1 MKETI
6 VIAVANQKGGVGK
19 TTTTVNLG
27 IGLAESGARV
37 LLVDAD
43 PQGSL
48 TISLGYRE
56 PHKLPFTLTN
66 ALQKVSDDDPL
77 IPGEGILH
85 HPEGIDLMPAN
96 IELSAMEVQMVGTI
110 GRETL
115 LKEYIASVQSQYT
128 HILIDCPPSLNMLT
142 INALTAS
149 NRVLI
154 PVQPEYLPVKGLVE
168 LIKTVT
174 KVRKKLNPG
183 LEIEGILLTMVNAR
197 TNLNRD
203 IITTLHE
210 NYGKQINIF
219 ASEIPKSVRAAEVS
233 LEGCSI
239 YKYDPHGKV
248 AAAYKSLTQEV
259 NHREKQ
265 RQKHLASLC
274 R

>member
-1 MKETI
+1 METH
-6 VIAVANQKGGVGK
+6 VIAIANQKGGVGK

-27 IGLAESGARV
+27 IGLAQTGAHV

-48 TISLGYRE
+48 TISLGYPE
-56 PHKLPFTLTN
+56 PHKLPFTLSDI
-66 ALQKVSDDDPL
+66 LQKVSDDVPI
-77 IPGEGILH
+77 IPDEGILH
-85 HPEGIDLMPAN
+85 HPEGVDLMPSN

-110 GRETL
+110 GREAL
-115 LKEYIASVQSQYT
+115 LKEYIDSVKHQYT

-149 NRVLI
+149 NKVLI

-168 LIKTVT
+168 LIKTVA
-174 KVRKKLNPG
+174 KVRKKLNSS
-183 LEIEGILLTMVNAR
+183 LDIEGILLTMVNNR

-203 IITTLHE
+203 ITATLHE
-210 NYGKQINIF
+210 NFGGQIKIF
-219 ASEIPKSVRAAEVS
+219 STEIPQSVRAKEVS

-239 YKYDPHGKV
+239 YKYDPRGKV

-259 NHREKQ
+259 IDLEKQ
-265 RQKHLASLC
+265 RQKHKAPLC